1 MNHLFILYYLLKK
14 HNLLCIGVIF
24 HYSPSISNIQNKNR
38 QFKKML
44 YVYAN
49 QNKNKLFFEHTYIH
63 ICILKMDK

>member
-1 MNHLFILYYLLKK
+1 MHW
-14 HNLLCIGVIF
+14 VIF
-24 HYSPSISNIQNKNR
+24 HYSPSISNIQNKNG